1 MKRNTYLTV
10 EGSRNLRNHLDV
22 KKVLLEDDGL
32 RDEYGAT
39 KRNLVEESG
48 EKGILVDEYC
58 ARKTRVVLKILRKAG
73 WSEEVRL
80 QFAKLLRIYCYS
92 CFVS

>member
-80 QFAKLLRIYCYS
+80 QFANFLRIYCYS
-92 CFVS
+92 CFMS